1 MRLERHTLHF
11 ANNREGRFT
20 SMKTQ
25 ILLAVSMI
33 ALTAA
38 NPAFA
43 DTQTAE
49 NPAAQQK
56 TSGSLK
62 KDVEHAW
69 EDIKS
74 DTAHA
79 FENIEATFIGGDEK
93 AEIKPVTIDSRITAS
108 GMIGQPV
115 MNSNQERVGTFK
127 DVILDKDGKAVMAIV
142 ADGEFPGID
151 AKLVAFDYNIIARQN
166 KNGDVIMPLTE
177 SAIDNAAEF
186 SYDAKGRNENVR
198 VMPANGYSVSK
209 LLDADLLD
217 QKKETVAQVDN
228 ISFKNGYADQIIIV
242 FDQILGLGG
251 EKAVLDYRDAQLT
264 RTGDKL
270 NFQLSANQA
279 KQFEIYKKTT
289 TN

>member
-1 MRLERHTLHF
+1 
-11 ANNREGRFT
+11 
-20 SMKTQ
+20 MKTQ

-177 SAIDNAAEF
+177 SSIDNAAEF